1 MATERRAETV
11 WQGDLMNGSGT
22 IQAAP
27 SGAFGPLDVSWASRA
42 EEPGGKTSPEELIA
56 AAHASC
62 FAMALSGQL
71 GERGMTAESLEA
83 TATVTIDRV
92 DGKFSVTSSQIDL
105 AARIPNAD
113 RAKFDEAVKAAE
125 TGCPISRLLNTKISV
140 DAKLL

>member
-1 MATERRAETV
+1 MQSKASAIWKGGLKDGR
-11 WQGDLMNGSGT
+11 GT
-22 IQAAP
+22 YSAS
-27 SGAFGPLDVSWASRA
+27 SGAFREVSYNFGQRF
-42 EEPGGKTSPEELIA
+42 EGKPGSTPEELIA